1 MKSSPYYQVTRK
13 VTFVNAVVNLVLAVV
28 KILVGWLGY
37 SHALV
42 ADGLHSLSD
51 LIADG
56 LVFIAAKMGS
66 QSPDEDHPYGHRR
79 IETLGAIIISVVLIS
94 VGALIVL
101 DAIGNLSRPP
111 LHHAPEWIVMIV
123 AIFSIIINEALYH
136 YGKHYGKKINSQLL
150 ISTAWHNR
158 SDAMTSVIVVVA
170 VAGAMLH
177 VQHLDVI
184 GALIIGLMILYAGGK
199 MIWSCFRE
207 LIDTGVDDQMLQQ
220 IRSTINEVAGVV
232 AVHQLRTRSLGGEI
246 FIDIHIQVDPRISVS
261 EGHYIGEKVHHH
273 LVKTIDHVSD
283 VTVHIDPEDDETQ
296 QPCEDLPDRPTLL
309 STLHNSWQNLSEY
322 TAIER
327 IIIHY
332 YDGKIDLDIYINK
345 KDIDHQIRQQY
356 FDALPPSMHFI
367 KHINLYHAI

>member
-1 MKSSPYYQVTRK
+1 MKATPYYHVIRK
-13 VTFVNAVVNLVLAVV
+13 VTFVNASVNLLLAVV
-28 KILVGWLGY
+28 KILVGWFGY
-37 SHALV
+37 SHALI

-51 LIADG
+51 LIADA
-56 LVFIAAKMGS
+56 LVFIAAKLGS

-79 IETLGAIIISVVLIS
+79 IETLGAIIIAVVLIT

-101 DAIGNLSRPP
+101 DAIGNLSRPQA
-111 LHHAPEWIVMIV
+111 HHSPEWIVMIT
-123 AIFSIIINEALYH
+123 AIGSIIINEGLYH
-136 YGKHYGKKINSQLL
+136 YGKHFGKKINSQLL

-170 VAGAMLH
+170 VAGAMFH

-199 MIWSCFRE
+199 MIWTCFRE
-207 LIDTGVDDQMLQQ
+207 LIDTGADDAMLQQ
-220 IRSTINEVAGVV
+220 IRTAIHEVSGVV

-261 EGHYIGEKVHHH
+261 EGHFIGEQVHDH
-273 LVKTIDHVSD
+273 LIKTIDHVSD

-296 QPCEDLPDRPTLL
+296 QPCEHLPDRPTLL
-309 STLHNSWQNLSEY
+309 NKLNDCWQHLPEY

-345 KDIDHQIRQQY
+345 KDINHDIRQQY
-356 FDALPPSMHFI
+356 FDALPPSMEFI
-367 KHINLYHAI
+367 KQINLYHAI